1 MLIHLSGIPLRILKL
16 PTEWRKLVGSTNTK
30 ASSLN
35 ISFTY
40 DLSLEYVWGDMASQL
55 PVFSTALKAFLSN
68 IFKNPY
74 SQKPLNTHLNGE
86 NIPISKG

>member
-1 MLIHLSGIPLRILKL
+1 MLIDLSGIPLRILKL
-16 PTEWRKLVGSTNTK
+16 PTEGRKLVGSTKTK

-55 PVFSTALKAFLSN
+55 PVFLDSPEGLLVKYLKKSVFPKTFEHS
-68 IFKNPY
+68 P
-74 SQKPLNTHLNGE
+74 QW
-86 NIPISKG
+86 